1 MYLNRGDV
9 IERVIVPG
17 NKGAPFC
24 TAGKL
29 DHVWVDF
36 HHWGV
41 EGLAIND
48 NHSFFLV
55 DSGRG
60 DLSWNVRVR
69 EQNSAANSRQFNSM
83 SVWVSCGHSLDKSHP
98 VGWSRVFFL
107 IVGGGIA
114 IIGTLDADRR
124 FTVVHCGSTRIG
136 SLESGQ
142 IVVHIVY
149 HFWLSLFAM
158 ERVAVFEVALV
169 ARHKSGAY
177 WSHFRCEGKLLAV
190 ENKRGSRFY

>member
-9 IERVIVPG
+9 IERVIVSG

-48 NHSFFLV
+48 NHSIFLV
-55 DSGRG
+55 DGSRG
-60 DLSWNVRVR
+60 DLFWNFRVC
-69 EQNSAANSRQFNSM
+69 EQNSATYSGQFNSM
-83 SVWVSCGHSLDKSHP
+83 SVWVSFGLSLDESHP
-98 VGWSRVFFL
+98 VGWSRVFL
-107 IVGGGIA
+107 LVGGGIA
-114 IIGTLDADRR
+114 VIGTLDADRS
-124 FTVVHCGSTRIG
+124 FTVVHCGGIRVG

-142 IVVHIVY
+142 IVVHVVY
-149 HFWLSLFAM
+149 HLWLSTVAS
-158 ERVAVFEVALV
+158 EWVAVFEVALM
-169 ARHKSGAY
+169 ARHKSGAC

-190 ENKRGSRFY
+190 EDKHVSRFM